1 MIGDAIKRFREQR
14 GWTQEQ
20 LAEKM
25 GYTSKSTIN
34 KIEKGIN
41 DVGQRKIIKFAEV
54 FGCDVT
60 DLMCDISTEIN
71 IETDSN
77 QYDKAQ
83 IDYAINLYNI
93 YQQASPEVR
102 SAVDLLLKS
111 AQQEP

>member
-1 MIGDAIKRFREQR
+1 MIGDTIKRFREQR

-34 KIEKGIN
+34 KIEKNIN

-60 DLMCDISTEIN
+60 ELMCDIPKEVTV
-71 IETDSN
+71 DSVN
-77 QYDKAQ
+77 EQYDQEQ
-83 IDYAINLYNI
+83 IEHAINLYNI

-102 SAVDLLLKS
+102 SAVELLLKS
-111 AQQEP
+111 AKQDS